1 MLTYQ
6 EARYIVTEISRR
18 GFYRDTLYKLQREI
32 RELDQKKI
40 DLSSPNSPQG
50 HETIGGQRGN
60 EVTDFSRHL
69 VIIVTRQEEVIRQR
83 DFFMSLLV
91 RATDYYEILMDGSEP
106 TYTRDYFE
114 AGDKR
119 VLEAKYNVSNA
130 YDRMIRIVRNDVQSL

>member
-50 HETIGGQRGN
+50 HENIGGQRGN

-114 AGDKR
+114 ASDKR

-130 YDRMIRIVRNDVQSL
+130 YDRMIRIVRNDVQRL

>member
-1 MLTYQ
+1 M
-6 EARYIVTEISRR
+6 TEISRR
-18 GFYRDTLYKLQREI
+18 SFYRDTLYKLQKEI

-50 HETIGGQRGN
+50 HENIGGQRGN

-114 AGDKR
+114 ASDKR
-119 VLEAKYNVSNA
+119 VLEAKYSVSNA
-130 YDRMIRIVRNDVQSL
+130 YDRMIRIIRNDVQRL

>member
-50 HETIGGQRGN
+50 HENIGGQRGN

-114 AGDKR
+114 ASDKR
-119 VLEAKYNVSNA
+119 VLEAKYSVSNA
-130 YDRMIRIVRNDVQSL
+130 YDRMIRIVRNDVQRL